1 VEPQAIACPSCG
13 ANHTIYNPG
22 VITVVCEY
30 CSNAVYWDAEKI
42 KDAGQQSVLTEGFTR
57 LFRGATGK
65 LESRAF
71 VVIGRVRYSFGR
83 GFWDEWFLEFSDG
96 TIGWLTED
104 NHELALQTRTTPKKM
119 PPRENL
125 TPGKKFTVRKID
137 FVVQEVGEAECI
149 GVEGD
154 LPIEVQTGETYR
166 FVDASSPDGKYTFG
180 IEYDAVP
187 PTLFVGKWLS
197 YAALTLND
205 EGLDW

>member
-1 VEPQAIACPSCG
+1 MEPQSIACPSCG
-13 ANHTIYNPG
+13 ATHDIYNPG
-22 VITVVCEY
+22 VITVVCDY
-30 CSNAVYWDAEKI
+30 CGNAIYWDAGKI
-42 KDAGQQSVLTEGFTR
+42 ENAGKQSVLPEGFTR
-57 LFRGATGK
+57 LFRGATGR
-65 LESRAF
+65 LENRAF
-71 VVIGRVRYSFGR
+71 VVMGRVRYSFGS

-104 NHELALQTRTTPKKM
+104 NHELALQTRTTSNKI
-119 PPRENL
+119 PPLEAL

-137 FVVQEVGEAECI
+137 FIVQAVGEAECI

-180 IEYDAVP
+180 IEYDAMP
-187 PTLFVGKWLS
+187 PTLFVGKWVN
-197 YAALTLND
+197 YASITLND